1 MTEVLKKKIGQKML
15 KNFLTS
21 DIGLNPL
28 SASSVAH
35 LYLDVAHG
43 VAHLGLVVAS
53 QLLPRNHPLHCKPR
67 LTLTRAADGRLTNKS
82 HLSLSTTTTIR

>member
-1 MTEVLKKKIGQKML
+1 MTEVLKKKFGQKML

-43 VAHLGLVVAS
+43 VAHLGLLGVAS

-67 LTLTRAADGRLTNKS
+67 LTLTR
-82 HLSLSTTTTIR
+82 